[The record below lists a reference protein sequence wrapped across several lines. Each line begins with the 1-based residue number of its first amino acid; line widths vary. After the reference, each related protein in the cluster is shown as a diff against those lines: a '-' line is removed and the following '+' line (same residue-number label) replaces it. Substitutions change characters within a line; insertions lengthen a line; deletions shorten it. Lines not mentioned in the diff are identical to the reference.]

1 MESFSVDPGQLR
13 AAVTEATR
21 AVAGLEDARARL
33 DWANGHVQEG
43 AGDKAADEF
52 DGFRK
57 RWKDEFKIIG
67 EFLTGMEKALTAT
80 ATIYEQVDAEI
91 AAAVGGP
98 QP

>member
-21 AVAGLEDARARL
+21 AVAGLEDARSRL

-43 AGDKAADEF
+43 ADDKAADEF

-80 ATIYEQVDAEI
+80 AAIYEQVDAEI
-91 AAAVGGP
+91 AAAVGP

>member
-21 AVAGLEDARARL
+21 AGAGREAARSRVDWAHGHVPEGVAGRRP
-33 DWANGHVQEG
+33 
-43 AGDKAADEF
+43 GDPD
-52 DGFRK
+52 
-57 RWKDEFKIIG
+57 G

-80 ATIYEQVDAEI
+80 AAIYEQVDAEI
-91 AAAVGGP
+91 AAAVGP